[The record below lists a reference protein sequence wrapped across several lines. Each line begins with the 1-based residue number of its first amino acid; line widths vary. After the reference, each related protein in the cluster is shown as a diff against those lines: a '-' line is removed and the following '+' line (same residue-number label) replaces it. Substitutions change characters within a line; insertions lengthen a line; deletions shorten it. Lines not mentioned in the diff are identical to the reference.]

1 MNSINNN
8 NALNLSNSMST
19 AISSDLVG
27 ESFSQEEEEEELI
40 AKLFFNIP
48 FLDKEIIKAYEYY
61 KTLDAISNKS

>member
-27 ESFSQEEEEEELI
+27 ESFSQ
-40 AKLFFNIP
+40 
-48 FLDKEIIKAYEYY
+48 
-61 KTLDAISNKS
+61 TLDAISNKSSKDDNNDDVDVEIIIKDGVGEN